1 MRFTQLIPSR
11 VSCFSRFST
20 VLAAAML
27 VCTLAGTPQP
37 AQAQSEASVV
47 LSVLPVA
54 SVVGAASAVG
64 VGASTVA
71 SLPLALSV
79 GGAVLVIEAVE
90 ASAHSTVY
98 LLKRASDGAQV
109 SVQVSGHAV
118 SATAYGVGTVIT
130 CSVLA
135 SGVILSAAGEVLA
148 FIPNALGRALLHDE
162 RL

>member
-1 MRFTQLIPSR
+1 MRFALLMPSR
-11 VSCFSRFST
+11 VCSFSA
-20 VLAAAML
+20 VLATTL
-27 VCTLAGTPQP
+27 FVCTLAGAPQP
-37 AQAQSEASVV
+37 AQAQSEASIV
-47 LSVLPVA
+47 LSALPVA
-54 SVVGAASAVG
+54 SVVGATSTAG
-64 VGASTVA
+64 VGASAVA
-71 SLPLALSV
+71 SIPLALSV
-79 GGAVLVIEAVE
+79 VGAVLTIEAVQ

-109 SVQVSGHAV
+109 SVQVSGRAV